1 MADLDI
7 NITLNGGE
15 GASAVAETTGNNT
28 ETAKSN
34 AKSAFTIDQATRV
47 ATRFARQIA
56 TNTVGSIGTFTGNN
70 VLQERVERG
79 ISFASRGISVGVAFI
94 ANPVLG
100 AAALVGEGIDVAFK
114 LAQQQRKLEWQNVA
128 ASELRRR
135 AGYESNRNRG
145 GVR

>member
-7 NITLNGGE
+7 NITLNGGD
-15 GASAVAETTGNNT
+15 GASAVAQTTGYNT
-28 ETAKSN
+28 DTAKDN
-34 AKSAFTIDQATRV
+34 AQKAFTIDQATRV
-47 ATRFARQIA
+47 ATRFAHQIA

-79 ISFASRGISVGVAFI
+79 ISFASRGISVGVAFV

-100 AAALVGEGIDVAFK
+100 AVALVGEGIDVAFK

>member
-7 NITLNGGE
+7 NITLNGGD
-15 GASAVAETTGNNT
+15 GASTVAQTIGYNT
-28 ETAKSN
+28 DTAKDN
-34 AKSAFTIDQATRV
+34 AQKAFTIDQATRV

-100 AAALVGEGIDVAFK
+100 AVALVGEGIDVAFK

>member
-34 AKSAFTIDQATRV
+34 AKNAFTIDQATRV

-56 TNTVGSIGTFTGNN
+56 TNTVGSIGTCTGNN
-70 VLQERVERG
+70 VLQDRVERG
-79 ISFASRGISVGVAFI
+79 ISFVSRGIGVGAAFI

-100 AAALVGEGIDVAFK
+100 AVAFAGEGIDLAFRA
-114 LAQQQRKLEWQNVA
+114 AQAQRKLDWQNAA

-135 AGYESNRNRG
+135 AGYESNKNRG

>member
-28 ETAKSN
+28 PTAKDN

-56 TNTVGSIGTFTGNN
+56 TNTIGSIGTFTGNN
-70 VLQERVERG
+70 ILQERVERG
-79 ISFASRGISVGVAFI
+79 MSFVSRGIGVGVAFI

-100 AAALVGEGIDVAFK
+100 AVALVGEGIDVAFK

-135 AGYESNRNRG
+135 AGYESNKNRG

>member
-15 GASAVAETTGNNT
+15 GASAVAQTTGYNT
-28 ETAKSN
+28 DTAKDN
-34 AKSAFTIDQATRV
+34 AQKAFTIDQATRV

-79 ISFASRGISVGVAFI
+79 ISFASRGISVGVAFV

-100 AAALVGEGIDVAFK
+100 AVALVGEGVDIAFR
-114 LAQQQRKLEWQNVA
+114 LAQENRKREWQNVA

-135 AGYESNRNRG
+135 AGYESNKNRG

>member
-28 ETAKSN
+28 PTAKDN

-56 TNTVGSIGTFTGNN
+56 TNTIGSIGTFTGNN
-70 VLQERVERG
+70 ILQERVERG
-79 ISFASRGISVGVAFI
+79 MSFVSRGIGVGVAFI

-100 AAALVGEGIDVAFK
+100 AVALAGEGVDIAFR
-114 LAQQQRKLEWQNVA
+114 LAQENRKREWQNVA

-135 AGYESNRNRG
+135 AGYESNKNRG

>member
-7 NITLNGGE
+7 NITLNGGD
-15 GASAVAETTGNNT
+15 GASAVAQTTGNNT
-28 ETAKSN
+28 DTAKDN
-34 AKSAFTIDQATRV
+34 AQKAFTIDQATRV

-100 AAALVGEGIDVAFK
+100 AVALVGEGVDIAFR
-114 LAQQQRKLEWQNVA
+114 LAQENRKREWQNVA

-145 GVR
+145 GIR

>member
-7 NITLNGGE
+7 NITLNGGD
-15 GASAVAETTGNNT
+15 GASAVADVTGNNT
-28 ETAKSN
+28 DTAKKN
-34 AKSAFTIDQATRV
+34 AQSAFTIDQAARV

-70 VLQERVERG
+70 VLQNRVERG
-79 ISFASRGISVGVAFI
+79 ISLANRGVSVGVAFI

-100 AAALVGEGIDVAFK
+100 AVALVGEGIDLAFK
-114 LAQQQRKLEWQNVA
+114 VAQQQRKLDWQNAA

-135 AGYESNRNRG
+135 AGYESNKNRG